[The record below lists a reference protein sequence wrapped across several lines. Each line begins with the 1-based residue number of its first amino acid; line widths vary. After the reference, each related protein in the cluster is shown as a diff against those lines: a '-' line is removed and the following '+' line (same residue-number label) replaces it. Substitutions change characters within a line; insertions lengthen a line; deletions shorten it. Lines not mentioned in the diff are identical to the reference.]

1 MSFIT
6 DSLLIQNKEID
17 SLNEDTSKTSNQEQD
32 ELKEIKRKK
41 ITKKKIET
49 KNY

>member
-17 SLNEDTSKTSNQEQD
+17 LLNEDTSKTSNQEQD

-41 ITKKKIET
+41 ITKKKNRNQE
-49 KNY
+49 

>member
-17 SLNEDTSKTSNQEQD
+17 LLNEDTSKTSNQEQD

-41 ITKKKIET
+41 KE
-49 KNY
+49 KN